1 MNHNIIAIVLPKK
14 CLASQE
20 MALSGLVD
28 ACSFTEPDWIH
39 ETDEPF
45 INRRDRLP
53 EPAECPKRPGVWELI
68 KDFVGMDLA
77 KVSHACSIFDGA
89 LHFESSPDACI
100 ERFHACAHWCPMC
113 MH

>member
-1 MNHNIIAIVLPKK
+1 VVPKK
-14 CLASQE
+14 CLAPQE

-39 ETDEPF
+39 DTDEPF

-53 EPAECPKRPGVWELI
+53 EPAECPKKPGVWDLI

-77 KVSHACSIFDGA
+77 KVSHACSVMNEL
-89 LHFESSPDACI
+89 LHFESSCNGCI
-100 ERFHACAHWCPMC
+100 ERSHVCALRCPMC

>member
-1 MNHNIIAIVLPKK
+1 
-14 CLASQE
+14 

-39 ETDEPF
+39 DTDEPF

-53 EPAECPKRPGVWELI
+53 EPAECPKKPGVWELI

-77 KVSHACSIFDGA
+77 KVSHACSMFIKFCTLRLCVMLAFKGSMYA
-89 LHFESSPDACI
+89 RSGVQCACI
-100 ERFHACAHWCPMC
+100 KGLILPV
-113 MH
+113 